1 MSGKCFRVYT
11 EKSFKELQDDTCPEI
26 LHSDLSF
33 IVLQLK
39 KLGID
44 DLVHF
49 DFMDP
54 PGNMDIDLS
63 RTKEFYRCHKHCM
76 VVLCIHNVISN
87 G

>member
-1 MSGKCFRVYT
+1 VYT
-11 EKSFKELQDDTCPEI
+11 EKSFEELQDDTCPEI
-26 LHSDLSF
+26 LRSDLSSV
-33 IVLQLK
+33 VLQLK

-54 PGNMDIDLS
+54 PGNVHIDLS
-63 RTKEFYRCHKHCM
+63 RTKEFYKRHKHCM
-76 VVLCIHNVISN
+76 VVLCIHSVISN